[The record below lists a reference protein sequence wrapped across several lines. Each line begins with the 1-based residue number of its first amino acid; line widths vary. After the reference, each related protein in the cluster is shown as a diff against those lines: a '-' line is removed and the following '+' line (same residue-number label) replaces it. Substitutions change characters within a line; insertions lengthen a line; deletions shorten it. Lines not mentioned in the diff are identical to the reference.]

1 MIWTARFGTR
11 SAKVAAN
18 AGRVIFQG
26 VAIVGKSSK
35 ILGKGESTMN
45 IKRIGLLLGLV
56 AVVGCSNRADEYQ
69 KAVEVFQAEKAE
81 LNRRLSLS
89 EAEVAT
95 HEAESEEYK
104 IETEVL
110 FQSLKE
116 ENQRLRDTIESH
128 NISAKEAF
136 GALGHWDQ
144 EAIRKIA
151 AKLHANE
158 PISINSNSG
167 APLRNR
173 DPFGFI
179 KPFIKIGSPLHIKFK
194 EALARQ
200 ADAGGWWEITTPP
213 KTKGE

>member
-1 MIWTARFGTR
+1 
-11 SAKVAAN
+11 
-18 AGRVIFQG
+18 
-26 VAIVGKSSK
+26 
-35 ILGKGESTMN
+35 MN

-95 HEAESEEYK
+95 HKAELEEYK

-128 NISAKEAF
+128 NLSAKEAF
-136 GALGHWDQ
+136 GALRSYDKQ
-144 EAIRKIA
+144 AVVKIA
-151 AKLHANE
+151 TQLHANE
-158 PISINSNSG
+158 SIYI
-167 APLRNR
+167 APLSSNASLSRR

-179 KPFIKIGSPLHIKFK
+179 EPYIEIGSPLHIKLK
-194 EALARQ
+194 EALVRQ
-200 ADAGGWWEITTPP
+200 ADQGGWKEIQGGWKEIATPP
-213 KTKGE
+213 KPE